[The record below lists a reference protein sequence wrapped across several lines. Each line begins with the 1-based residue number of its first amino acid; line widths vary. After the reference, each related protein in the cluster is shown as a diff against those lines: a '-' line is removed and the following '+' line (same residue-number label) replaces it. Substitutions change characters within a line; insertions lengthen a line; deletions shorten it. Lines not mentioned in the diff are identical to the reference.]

1 MIVFTRPRETRH
13 KRTELPRWPVFRISS
28 PEHKQHPSYIFL
40 SHNYPPEFI
49 FETLR
54 VPANELLQIEKSR
67 LSDIRRF
74 EHRAR
79 GRRARKFY
87 GKACRSYRRQF
98 RSGTGDCSRV
108 VRRGG
113 PRCVLKFRV
122 VTWYNATPSLPV
134 CCHLQPVNSH
144 LQPVNSHL
152 RPVNGARGDLPIS
165 HGPPRSVP
173 NFSHPVLPNRG
184 QGTRRR

>member
-1 MIVFTRPRETRH
+1 MRRDTNAPNFPGGLLSGCPRQNT
-13 KRTELPRWPVFRISS
+13 SS
-28 PEHKQHPSYIFL
+28 
-40 SHNYPPEFI
+40 
-49 FETLR
+49 TLR
-54 VPANELLQIEKSR
+54 TFFSVTTTLPNSSSRPWACPANELLQIEKSR

-144 LQPVNSHL
+144 L

>member
-1 MIVFTRPRETRH
+1 MIFFTRPRETRH

-144 LQPVNSHL
+144 L